1 MARSAFVMSGGGAK
15 GSFELG
21 AVDYLIKNAG
31 VDPEVIVGVSTGNLN
46 AVMLA
51 QGKGRQGLLDQL
63 QKLTDVWSNL
73 DSNDD
78 IYTTRT
84 GGVLGLLLK
93 ADSVYSNKPAWKLI
107 QKHVDPAKLKSSGRV
122 LRIGVVGLKS
132 GKYYAVDGNYPY
144 IRQMVRASAS
154 IPVFFNPVDIS
165 DEANQIGTER
175 FVDGGVRNVT
185 PLSEAFDALARLA
198 STGPPSQGPDTIYI
212 ILASPLQSGVISDND
227 DLDDGIE
234 IGQRSLS
241 LLVNEVY
248 RSDLQLALNVNSA
261 VKFHED
267 CKRQGLN
274 LPPGFPFDK
283 HRYVNLVLIQ
293 PDKEYMG
300 SLEFHAGKIARAIR
314 AGQDAARQACADATA
329 AGGSNLT
336 ANIFDKDVT
345 VLA

>member
-21 AVDYLIKNAG
+21 AVDYLIRDAG

-51 QGKGRQGLLDQL
+51 QGQGKAGLLDQL
-63 QKLTDVWSNL
+63 NKLTEVWSTL

-78 IYTTRT
+78 IYTKRT
-84 GGVLGLLLK
+84 GGILGLLLK
-93 ADSVYSNKPAWKLI
+93 ADSLYDNKPAWKLI
-107 QKHVDPAKLKSSGRV
+107 QKHVDPARLKSSGRV

-132 GKYYAVDGNYPY
+132 GKYYSVDGNYPY
-144 IRQMVRASAS
+144 IKQMVRASAS

-165 DEANQIGTER
+165 DEANRIGTER

-185 PLSEAFDALARLA
+185 PLGEAFEALASLPVA
-198 STGPPSQGPDTIYI
+198 QGTDTIYV
-212 ILASPLQSGVISDND
+212 ILASPLQAEVISDDD

-248 RSDLQLALNVNSA
+248 RTDLQLAMNINSA

-274 LPPGFPFDK
+274 LPAGFPFAK
-283 HRYVNLVLIQ
+283 HKYVNLVLIQ

-314 AGQDAARQACADATA
+314 AGQEAARKACQDAED
-329 AGGSNLT
+329 AGGSNLAST
-336 ANIFDKDVT
+336 LFDREVT
-345 VLA
+345 LLA